1 MPGAEPR
8 RPFRT
13 RGTGAGPTQGSA
25 TPRPAPLPEPHAD
38 GHGRSRPGKS
48 DEVPLDSLTPD
59 LFARLT
65 LALMRLHFQT
75 FAAPDSQGWLT
86 ALRCATTH
94 VGPRAAG
101 PLCYDLV
108 ALVQVLRSTRQSMFR
123 FNPDGCA
130 CCRVWLTPEERLLME
145 MLDHLRHGRTG
156 RACTVAQLLCD
167 GTPADDLIA
176 MAEIY
181 LRRHAPDPAPA
192 PA

>member
-8 RPFRT
+8 RPFWVR
-13 RGTGAGPTQGSA
+13 GAGPRPTQGSA
-25 TPRPAPLPEPHAD
+25 TPRPGPPPEPQAD
-38 GHGRSRPGKS
+38 GHGRTRPGKP
-48 DEVPLDSLTPD
+48 DEVPLDSVAPD

-65 LALMRLHFQT
+65 LALLRLHFQT
-75 FAAPDSQGWLT
+75 FAAPETQGWLT
-86 ALRCATTH
+86 ALRLATTN

-101 PLCYDLV
+101 PLCYDLI

-123 FNPDGCA
+123 FNPEGCA
-130 CCRVWLTPEERLLME
+130 CCRVWLTPEERLLMQ
-145 MLDHLRHGRTG
+145 MLGHLRHGRTG
-156 RACTVAQLLCD
+156 RARTVAQLLCD